1 MLFLLFFSAR
11 AEIPRGALPSTWE
24 RYKMAINEQQQTF
37 ECFDK
42 SAVISLSQVNDNY
55 LDCADG
61 SDEPGTAANPL
72 GKFYCQNKGAIPKE
86 IDSWEVGDG
95 LCDCCD
101 GSDEFGNP
109 DVECPNVCAA
119 DQEGRRD
126 LIAEIEGVIRQG
138 IVMNENL
145 SDPEKSGY
153 NEACLKSRDLHR
165 RMDELERERT
175 RIQEE
180 GEAER
185 SKNKP
190 DATTSVD
197 SENSARESFRAFVKK
212 AWMFTFMIPKSYGD
226 DFDREEMN
234 MNSRYDYDY
243 EPPWGREAQKKIDKI
258 DEQLDKLREEAGS
271 SRQLCQ
277 KCENRTEFF
286 ALAKTAFKLGKFT
299 LEILNE
305 VRNDWN
311 DIGKLK
317 SIDRK
322 MAVYK
327 DGMHCWERDKNSKTV
342 VHLKCSNESKLVDM
356 WEVSQCKFNGVFL
369 TPLACSQDDIAA
381 LGNMTLAELQ
391 NYRRQILQT
400 PDPSEEIQFYDAY
413 DDPYRDRYYRDYY
426 NHAGEYYDR
435 YDYPLD

>member
-258 DEQLDKLREEAGS
+258 DEQLDKLRE
-271 SRQLCQ
+271 
-277 KCENRTEFF
+277 
-286 ALAKTAFKLGKFT
+286 
-299 LEILNE
+299 
-305 VRNDWN
+305 
-311 DIGKLK
+311 
-317 SIDRK
+317 
-322 MAVYK
+322 
-327 DGMHCWERDKNSKTV
+327 
-342 VHLKCSNESKLVDM
+342 
-356 WEVSQCKFNGVFL
+356 
-369 TPLACSQDDIAA
+369 
-381 LGNMTLAELQ
+381 
-391 NYRRQILQT
+391 
-400 PDPSEEIQFYDAY
+400 
-413 DDPYRDRYYRDYY
+413 
-426 NHAGEYYDR
+426 
-435 YDYPLD
+435 